1 MKRFTAFVA
10 LVLLA
15 AAAAVSCSK
24 DKDAGKLAFDRPAVF
39 LQPGGTA
46 TVGFSSTDI
55 KSYSI
60 SSKPVGWDDAIVL
73 DEGAMSVGS
82 PLPPSSKTMPGR
94 TKEPRKRKG
103 GTVGNADPR
112 GNLFRGKRVT
122 ATLFVS
128 VSKTVDMSDRPAN
141 SYLVNGRE
149 CNFTFDAMH
158 KGDGQ
163 SALATASVDIVWQSK
178 TNLIQYLSLDDG
190 KVSFYVGA
198 DEDED
203 DRIDEGNALIGAYD
217 ADGTLIW
224 SWHVWAADYDPDAD
238 GGSVVFNGYTMMN
251 RNLGAL
257 ANGNETTDEILASYG
272 LYYQWGRKDPFIGPS
287 TYRADNGS
295 SASMYNAKSG
305 TVKLESVESDAETGT
320 ADYAVQHPLEYITG
334 TADSDYDWAWSHDGA
349 LWGESK
355 TVNDPCPYGWRVAP
369 SEAFEGLTISG
380 TPAAADYDKFGWT
393 LTDGTSQSF
402 FVGAGR
408 RRYDNGTILNIYNP
422 VPAEAQSRNTATEAP
437 AVGGP
442 LLDFR
447 RRFGSAVAR
456 FLFLVREED
465 LRRQCRVRSTLC
477 PCQRNAG
484 ALREGEISGGSLR
497 AMKSGTA

>member
-10 LVLLA
+10 FVLLA
-15 AAAAVSCSK
+15 AATAVSCSK

-73 DEGAMSVGS
+73 DEGAMSVRITA
-82 PLPPSSKTMPGR
+82 PTVFEDDAR
-94 TKEPRKRKG
+94 ADE
-103 GTVGNADPR
+103 GTEEEEKAERSGTLTLA
-112 GNLFRGKRVT
+112 GTSFGGKRVT

-149 CNFTFDAMH
+149 CNYTFDAMH

-224 SWHVWAADYDPDAD
+224 SWHVWAADYDPDAE

-393 LTDGTSQSF
+393 LTDDVSHSF

-422 VPAEAQSRNTATEAP
+422 VPAEAQSRNTATEAQPWEGLYWTSDAGSGAQSP
-437 AVGGP
+437 A
-442 LLDFR
+442 FY
-447 RRFGSAVAR
+447 FW
-456 FLFLVREED
+456 FEKK
-465 LRRQCRVRSTLC
+465 T
-477 PCQRNAG
+477 
-484 ALREGEISGGSLR
+484 SGGSVEYEVPYAR
-497 AMKSGTA
+497 ANGMQVRCVREK